1 MQMSF
6 GSFMTSLGNT
16 AADLTGAGLVSRLAT
31 GKGLVTEL
39 GSGPPKVDPKSGQIG
54 GDPNFVTD
62 QFGNLIKAGD
72 AAQTRQ
78 GAQINT
84 AGVDPFMAGAGGALG
99 SAEGSAA
106 QLGNVGGSIYGT
118 GNTLAGYAGQ
128 ATPGSGLEGQAG
140 HGLLA
145 LGGAQQGPSASVLAM
160 QNANAQAL
168 QSNQALAASARGSNA
183 GLALQA
189 ASANQG
195 NVNTALTQQVGQQRA
210 AEDLAYKQQQ
220 ANAYTGAANVFS
232 NQFGE
237 QTGATTAAGNAY
249 GNAGN
254 AYGAQGGLYGSI
266 AGQNAGLANINAGI
280 ATQNASNQQQQQ
292 QLNDAFQQTNQSQGY
307 GLQTTQAQNNL
318 GIANTNMQ
326 ADAAG
331 RAAMLNAFSS
341 AAGTA
346 AKVSD
351 VRAKK
356 DIAPAAG
363 RVADA
368 FRSADRDAAF
378 VRGAPVAYPDAF
390 MAQPAAARY
399 ADAAPAPAA
408 SFPDAPPYS
417 YQYKAPDAPGAEPGM
432 QYGPMAQDLEQT
444 PAGASVVGTDKK
456 GKKFVDPGRLSMLTA
471 SEVSQHRKELDY
483 LKSRIDASE
492 QPYMAPPS
500 PHQRQRDYMASQMAR
515 YTASQGDAVPTG
527 FERPSPATPQRNQ
540 RQLDRAWAA
549 VTPPPAP
556 TYVPSQPMP
565 WAPPAQADPF
575 MVR

>member
-1 MQMSF
+1 
-6 GSFMTSLGNT
+6 MTGLGNT
-16 AADLTGAGLVSRLAT
+16 AADFTGVGLVSRLAT
-31 GKGLVTEL
+31 GKGLVSAL
-39 GSGPPKVDPKSGQIG
+39 GSGPAKVDPHSGQIG

-84 AGVDPFMAGAGGALG
+84 AGVDPFMVGAGGALG
-99 SAEGSAA
+99 NAGGSAT

-118 GNTLAGYAGQ
+118 GDTLAGYAGQ

-140 HGLLA
+140 KGLLA
-145 LGGAQQGPSASVLAM
+145 LGGAPQGPSASVLAM

-168 QSNQALAASARGSNA
+168 QSNQALAASARGSNT

-195 NVNTALTQQVGQQRA
+195 NLDTALTQQVGQQRA
-210 AEDLAYKQQQ
+210 AEDLAYKTQQ
-220 ANAYTGAANVFS
+220 ANALTGASNVFS

-237 QTGATTAAGNAY
+237 RAGATTAAGNAY

-254 AYGAQGGLYGSI
+254 AYGAQGGLYSNI

-280 ATQNASNQQQQQ
+280 ATADANNTQQQH
-292 QLNDAFQQTNQSQGY
+292 QLNDAFQQENQKQGY
-307 GLQTTQAQNNL
+307 GLQTDQAQNNL
-318 GIANTNMQ
+318 GIAKTN
-326 ADAAG
+326 ADLDSQG

-341 AAGTA
+341 AGSTA
-346 AKVSD
+346 MKMSD

-368 FRSADRDAAF
+368 FRTADRDAAF

-390 MAQPAAARY
+390 MAQPATARY
-399 ADAAPAPAA
+399 ADAAPAPSAA
-408 SFPDAPPYS
+408 FPEAPPYS
-417 YQYKAPDAPGAEPGM
+417 YQYKDPNQPGAEPGV

-471 SEVSQHRKELDY
+471 SEVSQHRKELDA
-483 LKSRIDASE
+483 LNSRLDA
-492 QPYMAPPS
+492 MA
-500 PHQRQRDYMASQMAR
+500 ASRATYPQ
-515 YTASQGDAVPTG
+515 TAPVDS
-527 FERPSPATPQRNQ
+527 
-540 RQLDRAWAA
+540 
-549 VTPPPAP
+549 
-556 TYVPSQPMP
+556 
-565 WAPPAQADPF
+565 F
-575 MVR
+575 MVQ